1 MCSFGGRILPRPG
14 DRQLR
19 YVGGETRIVS
29 FPRAAASFATLVA
42 ALAKVAPA
50 LFAPGVPRPSL
61 KYQVP
66 QDGLDSL
73 ISVSSDIDVDHIM
86 DRLDHL
92 HDEAAARPLC
102 LRVVLFALV
111 LDAAFGSLLL
121 GTAADVASTD

>member
-1 MCSFGGRILPRPG
+1 LPRPG

-19 YVGGETRIVS
+19 CVGGETRIVS
-29 FPRAAASFATLVA
+29 FPWTAASLATLVA
-42 ALAKVAPA
+42 VLAPA
-50 LFAPGVPRPSL
+50 IFALGLRRPSL

-111 LDAAFGSLLL
+111 LDAAFGSILL
-121 GTAADVASTD
+121 GTAAHVASTD